1 MSERGV
7 EVGVE
12 VLGPA
17 KDGDMLRRA
26 HVVRLY
32 PTPVQE
38 AALEAQ
44 AHTARALWNLLHEWY
59 TWGDD
64 GIAKRPTLAEIDRQ
78 VRDARTNPV
87 PGYEWLAQLPAQAAQ
102 QVLKQYVRAWQ
113 QYHRRLT
120 KRPRFKRRGRQM
132 TIDNPQAET
141 LRVVRLNRRWAEV
154 TIQMAG
160 RVRFRWTGPLPGGSR
175 GRRGRITGARIVKN
189 PLGWHISFRIEEP
202 ATLVQPNSGAQV
214 GIDRGVVHAMALSD
228 GRFFDMPPLL
238 TEGEQRRLRRLELQA
253 ARCRRIRH
261 RRPGTPISNRER
273 RAYEQIG
280 VLRARQARRRKDWL
294 HNKTTD
300 LAKNHR
306 LVVLE
311 DLQIQ
316 YMTRSARGTIDNPGT
331 HVKAKASLNRSI
343 LAMAWGTAARM
354 LAYKCQA
361 HGGELIKVC
370 ARNSS
375 LECARC
381 GHVARENRV
390 GQALFSCLA
399 CGHRANADTNAAQV
413 LLARGLAA
421 QSGIAPGHGVAGRQS
436 LAAGRAAKR
445 QPPSEAPAL
454 AVPEGASSL

>member
-1 MSERGV
+1 VGIGV
-7 EVGVE
+7 LSPVTTE
-12 VLGPA
+12 
-17 KDGDMLRRA
+17 DDRLRRA

-32 PTPVQE
+32 PTSVQG

-59 TWGDD
+59 TWGD
-64 GIAKRPTLAEIDRQ
+64 GGTATRLPPAEIDRQ
-78 VRDARTNPV
+78 LRDARTNPV
-87 PGYEWLAQLPAQAAQ
+87 PGYEWLAQLPAQATQ
-102 QVLKQYVRAWQ
+102 QLLKQYLRAWRD
-113 QYHRRLT
+113 YHSGLT

-132 TIDNPQAET
+132 TVDNPQAET
-141 LRVVRLNRRWAEV
+141 FRVVRLNRRWAEV
-154 TIQMAG
+154 TIQMVG
-160 RVRFRWTGPLPGGSR
+160 RVRFRWTSPLPGISR
-175 GRRGRITGARIVKN
+175 GCKGRITGARIVRD
-189 PLGWHISFRIEEP
+189 PLGWHMSFRIEEP
-202 ATLVQPNSGAQV
+202 ATLVQPNSGPQV
-214 GIDRGVVHAMALSD
+214 GVDRGVVHTMALSD

-253 ARCRRIRH
+253 ARCRQIRH
-261 RRPGTPISNRER
+261 RHPGTPISNRER
-273 RAYEQIG
+273 RAYQQIG
-280 VLRARQARRRKDWL
+280 ALRARQTRRRKDWL
-294 HNKTTD
+294 HTKTTD

-316 YMTRSARGTIDNPGT
+316 CMTRSARGTIDKPGT
-331 HVKAKASLNRSI
+331 RVKAKASLNRSI

-354 LAYKCQA
+354 LAYKCPA
-361 HGGELIKVC
+361 NGGELAKVY

-381 GHVARENRV
+381 GHVARANRV
-390 GQALFSCLA
+390 GQALLSCVA

-421 QSGIAPGHGVAGRQS
+421 HSGIAPGHGVAGRQS

-445 QPPSEAPAL
+445 QPPTETPAL
-454 AVPEGASSL
+454 AVSEGASSP